1 MEQPIVWHRGD
12 DGIAEL
18 VLNRPDAMNALNYA
32 LLRALE
38 DAVREIADDRGV
50 RAVIVR
56 GEGKGFCAG
65 ADLKERRGLG
75 PDEVR
80 RNVRLTREA
89 FDRVARLPQ
98 PTIAVLHGFAFGGG
112 LELALACDFRIGTRD
127 LRLGL
132 TETSLA
138 IVPGAGG
145 TQRLARL
152 IGPTWAKWMIF
163 TAARIDAERAQE
175 LGLLFEVADTREA
188 AMDAARSL
196 ARAIAQNGPVAVR
209 QAKWAIDRGLDV
221 DLATGLAIEDAAYEG
236 VLPTADRL
244 EALAAFA
251 EKRKPQF
258 RGE

>member
-1 MEQPIVWHRGD
+1 MEQPIVWHKD
-12 DGIAEL
+12 EDGVAEI
-18 VLNRPDAMNALNYA
+18 VLNRPEAMNALNYA

-38 DAVREIADDRGV
+38 EAVRDIAGDRGV
-50 RAVIVR
+50 RVVIVR

-80 RNVRLTREA
+80 RNVRLTREV

-112 LELALACDFRIGTRD
+112 LELALACDFRVGCRD

-145 TQRLARL
+145 TQRLARI

-163 TAARIDAERAQE
+163 TAARIDAERAKE
-175 LGLLFEVADTREA
+175 LGILMEVADTLEGA
-188 AMDAARSL
+188 VEWARSL
-196 ARAIAQNGPVAVR
+196 AAAIGANGPVAVR

-221 DLATGLAIEDAAYEG
+221 DVSTGLAIEDAAYEG
-236 VLPTADRL
+236 VMPTADRL

>member
-1 MEQPIVWHRGD
+1 MEQPILWHKGE

-18 VLNRPDAMNALNYA
+18 VLNRPEAMNALSYA
-32 LLRALE
+32 LLCAL
-38 DAVREIADDRGV
+38 DDVVRQIASDREV

-56 GEGKGFCAG
+56 GEGRGFCAG

-98 PTIAVLHGFAFGGG
+98 PTIAVMHGFAFGGG
-112 LELALACDFRIGTRD
+112 LELALACDFRIGSRD

-163 TAARIDAERAQE
+163 TAARIDADRAKE
-175 LGLLFEVADTREA
+175 LGILLEVADTREA
-188 AMDAARSL
+188 ALEAAREL
-196 ARAIAQNGPVAVR
+196 ASAIAENGPVAVR

-221 DLATGLAIEDAAYEG
+221 DLATGLALEDAAYEG

-251 EKRKPQF
+251 EKRKPRF